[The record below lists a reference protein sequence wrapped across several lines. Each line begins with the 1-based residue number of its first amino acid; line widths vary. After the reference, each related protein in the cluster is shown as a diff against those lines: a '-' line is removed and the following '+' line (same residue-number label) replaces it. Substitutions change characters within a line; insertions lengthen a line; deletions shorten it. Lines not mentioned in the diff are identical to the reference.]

1 MRSELMCVNEQLL
14 FGDTQFYNVL
24 ITSHAM
30 LMIFWFVMP
39 ILLGGF
45 GNLYLPSMLGVPEMV
60 FPRLNNVSIVLL
72 PLAGQFLIGS
82 FIADEGCGS
91 G

>member
-45 GNLYLPSMLGVPEMV
+45 GNLYLPSMLGAGDGVPTVEQ
-60 FPRLNNVSIVLL
+60 RLHRIATPSRTVPDRVLH
-72 PLAGQFLIGS
+72 S
-82 FIADEGCGS
+82 R
-91 G
+91 